1 MSSSDTDFTASA
13 ANRFLACEMQQK
25 ITENTARCD
34 ISDKKLLTAA
44 AQLIDICN
52 RRTVTPSSAKN
63 SINTNKIQY
72 SNRVINNSLPK
83 KIGDKYTNAKI
94 PNFIVTKVTERK
106 PNDSEQ
112 STALNNNN
120 NNTMTSTIKQS
131 KDIHLVKAIRR
142 QQEIERNKL
151 QIEYHKQHASNV
163 NKKKILNSGDQNKNN
178 IKIIVKNL
186 ESNAENIN
194 LNNFRVK
201 RLQVSHPS
209 NENVES
215 FKQPQHVINNNVPV
229 STNSANTIR
238 NFRFLPSSTSSLL
251 KQTAS
256 QHFKIAPVSFGH
268 NSNNIQLNCIERHQ
282 AIVPSSSLNRR
293 DIVKPIPVAVNKI
306 YSRSPRTLHSIHG
319 YNENERHSLLD
330 QKRKTFQF
338 GRSSSL
344 TKLNELKSKN
354 ESNSD
359 AAKLGRTNSCYMG
372 SKAQNELFHRK
383 MNESDDYSEL
393 YSQCTDVITRLQRT
407 EKTMVRKKGRPKKI
421 IYSNKTKELLSSP
434 EFSVLSDIKLIKKK
448 STSLRRSKRVALI
461 SVVESLLQKSNLNRK
476 TKVYGRSSKAK
487 EIYSVPESQLQLL
500 NIEPMSQQEQ
510 SSYNF
515 QDSNQIISVYDDD
528 CRNDVDASDDIYIEY
543 LDDVDEIESPAY
555 EPHTSKSLIDDE
567 IAKIESIEIEPTS
580 ATKQSSMVLSN
591 LDFESVTNTIDPS
604 IFNED
609 NNSDEVN
616 VVTKTPRK
624 SYDHISP
631 IRKSNRKRKVP
642 NAFIQFIKKSA
653 NNLR

>member
-112 STALNNNN
+112 STTLNNNN
-120 NNTMTSTIKQS
+120 NDTMTSTIKQS
-131 KDIHLVKAIRR
+131 KDIQLVKAIRR

-163 NKKKILNSGDQNKNN
+163 NKKILNSGDQNKNN

-215 FKQPQHVINNNVPV
+215 IKQPQHVINKNVPV
-229 STNSANTIR
+229 STSSANTIR

-256 QHFKIAPVSFGH
+256 QHFKIAPVSTGH
-268 NSNNIQLNCIERHQ
+268 NSNNIQLNCIEKHQ
-282 AIVPSSSLNRR
+282 AIVASSNLNRR
-293 DIVKPIPVAVNKI
+293 DIVKPISVAVNKI

-319 YNENERHSLLD
+319 YNENERHSLQD
-330 QKRKTFQF
+330 QKQKTFQF

-354 ESNSD
+354 ECSND
-359 AAKLGRTNSCYMG
+359 AAKLARSNSCYMG

-393 YSQCTDVITRLQRT
+393 YSQCTDVITKLQRT

-461 SVVESLLQKSNLNRK
+461 SVVESLLQKSNPNGK

-487 EIYSVPESQLQLL
+487 ETYSVPESQLQLL

-515 QDSNQIISVYDDD
+515 QDSNQMISLYNDD
-528 CRNDVDASDDIYIEY
+528 CRNDADAPDDIYIEY
-543 LDDVDEIESPAY
+543 LDDIDEIESPAY
-555 EPHTSKSLIDDE
+555 EPHTSKFLIDDE
-567 IAKIESIEIEPTS
+567 VARIESIKIEPTS
-580 ATKQSSMVLSN
+580 QTKQSSMISLN
-591 LDFESVTNTIDPS
+591 LDYESSTNTIDPS

-609 NNSDEVN
+609 SNSDEVN

-624 SYDHISP
+624 GYDHISP

-653 NNLR
+653 INLR